1 MLVNKRST
9 ISLQTIQPCLEP
21 LNGHPEYGE
30 EAGDDRDD
38 KEAVDQGVLVAGNV
52 EGRGEG
58 DEPVQEEAEGEQ
70 RGGEDVGVGE
80 EPVRHGLVDE
90 LGDEDDGRDDAGHEA
105 DRAHDDVEVGECHD
119 CAVAEE
125 AEEEEGEEGADT
137 DYEMDC
143 DHSHR
148 TILTSVFTA
157 LFVI

>member
-1 MLVNKRST
+1 MFASKPLLLFRLRRRTPASVLTFSKERSSLV
-9 ISLQTIQPCLEP
+9 
-21 LNGHPEYGE
+21 
-30 EAGDDRDD
+30 
-38 KEAVDQGVLVAGNV
+38 
-52 EGRGEG
+52 
-58 DEPVQEEAEGEQ
+58 
-70 RGGEDVGVGE
+70 
-80 EPVRHGLVDE
+80 
-90 LGDEDDGRDDAGHEA
+90 DGRDDASHEA
-105 DRAHDDVEVGECHD
+105 DRTHDDVEVGECHD